1 MASDKMDYEDMIP
14 GALRALMVTALGE
27 ISSQGLDGDH
37 HFYITYHT
45 THDGVE
51 MPDQLRAQYPE
62 TITIVLQHE
71 FWDLVVEDQGFSVS
85 LAFNGVPHQLAVPF
99 DAVIGF
105 ADPSVN
111 FGIQFN
117 TPQGERKA
125 QTDRR
130 GPGRFHFQIRS
141 RYRLVGAQAGRCRH
155 PRSVSQE
162 IAPRRRIGFI
172 H

>member
-117 TPQGERKA
+117 TPQGERQAEPAPSPIDEAPADSTSKSEA
-125 QTDRR
+125 DIDSFERK
-130 GPGRFHFQIRS
+130 PGDVITLDQFRKK
-141 RYRLVGAQAGRCRH
+141 
-155 PRSVSQE
+155 
-162 IAPRRRIGFI
+162 
-172 H
+172 